1 MGKKSK
7 ILIKKYYIFFG
18 YADFNIFWTC
28 TIERAE
34 KWQGIGKD
42 FDGEIFTG
50 TAYTGKVFVKLT
62 SKPVESVMIEMT
74 VRKKSKS
81 DESMV

>member
-1 MGKKSK
+1 MGRKSRFFGFSDF
-7 ILIKKYYIFFG
+7 YIFS
-18 YADFNIFWTC
+18 TC
-28 TIERAE
+28 IIDRAE
-34 KWQGIGKD
+34 KWQGIGKE

-62 SKPVESVMIEMT
+62 SKPVEPVMIEMT